1 MKRLTLLALVTLAVA
16 ACVVLFGCAS
26 PSSSQSAASGSSSAA
41 ASTSAASD
49 SSSEAADTSVAA
61 SDSSSGSSNSVETT
75 GTQSVLEDGEYIA
88 DVTTDSSMFHLNE
101 TCDGK
106 CSLKV
111 SDGQMTVHM
120 ILTSKKIT
128 MLYPGTVEQ
137 AKTDEAGW
145 IHPTNDEV
153 TYSDG
158 EKKEVYGFDVPV
170 PALDEP
176 FAVAILG
183 SKSNWYDHEV
193 TVSNPVSK

>member
-49 SSSEAADTSVAA
+49 LSSEAAGTSEAA
-61 SDSSSGSSNSVETT
+61 SGSSNSAKAT
-75 GTQSVLEDGEYIA
+75 GTQPALEDGEYIA

-137 AKTDEAGW
+137 AKADEAGW

>member
-41 ASTSAASD
+41 SSTSAASD
-49 SSSEAADTSVAA
+49 LSSEAAGTSEAA
-61 SDSSSGSSNSVETT
+61 SGSSNSAKAT
-75 GTQSVLEDGEYIA
+75 GTQPVLEDGEYIA

-106 CSLKV
+106 CALTV

-128 MLYPGTVEQ
+128 MLYSGTVEQ
-137 AKTDEAGW
+137 AKADEAGW

-193 TVSNPVSK
+193 TVSNPVAK

>member
-1 MKRLTLLALVTLAVA
+1 MRKLAFSVLMALAIA
-16 ACVVLFGCAS
+16 ACIALFGCAS
-26 PSSSQSAASGSSSAA
+26 SSSSQSASSG
-41 ASTSAASD
+41 
-49 SSSEAADTSVAA
+49 SSSEAASASESASTSESAVA
-61 SDSSSGSSNSVETT
+61 SDASSSAEAAA
-75 GTQSVLEDGEYIA
+75 TQSALEDGEYIV
-88 DVTTDSSMFHLNE
+88 DVTTNSTMFHLNE

-106 CSLKV
+106 CTLTV

-120 ILTSKKIT
+120 PLTSKKIT
-128 MLYPGTVEQ
+128 MLYPGTVVQ
-137 AKTDEAGW
+137 AKADEAGW

-158 EKKEVYGFDVPV
+158 QKKEVYGFDVPV

>member
-49 SSSEAADTSVAA
+49 LSSEAAGTSEAA
-61 SDSSSGSSNSVETT
+61 SGSSNSAKAT
-75 GTQSVLEDGEYIA
+75 GTQPALEDGEYIA

-137 AKTDEAGW
+137 AKADEAGW

-193 TVSNPVSK
+193 TVSNPVAK

>member
-26 PSSSQSAASGSSSAA
+26 PTSSQSAASGSSSAA

-49 SSSEAADTSVAA
+49 SSSEAAGASVAA
-61 SDSSSGSSNSVETT
+61 SGSSSGSSNSAKAT
-75 GTQSVLEDGEYIA
+75 GTQPVLEDGEYIA

-137 AKTDEAGW
+137 AKADEAGW

>member
-49 SSSEAADTSVAA
+49 LSSEAAGTSEAA
-61 SDSSSGSSNSVETT
+61 SGASNSAKAT
-75 GTQSVLEDGEYIA
+75 GTQPALEDGEYIA

-137 AKTDEAGW
+137 AKADEAGW

>member
-49 SSSEAADTSVAA
+49 SSSEAAGASVAA
-61 SDSSSGSSNSVETT
+61 SGSSSGSSNSAKAT
-75 GTQSVLEDGEYIA
+75 GTQPALEDGEYIA

-106 CSLKV
+106 CALTV

-128 MLYPGTVEQ
+128 MLYSGTVEQ
-137 AKTDEAGW
+137 AKADEAGW

-193 TVSNPVSK
+193 TVSNPVAK

>member
-1 MKRLTLLALVTLAVA
+1 MTLAVA
-16 ACVVLFGCAS
+16 VCVVFFGCAS
-26 PSSSQSAASGSSSAA
+26 SSSSQSAVSDSSSAA
-41 ASTSAASD
+41 SASAASD
-49 SSSEAADTSVAA
+49 SSGEAASTSEAA
-61 SDSSSGSSNSVETT
+61 SGSSNSAKAT
-75 GTQSVLEDGEYIA
+75 GTQPALEDGEYIA

-106 CSLKV
+106 CSLTV

-137 AKTDEAGW
+137 AKADEAGW

>member
-26 PSSSQSAASGSSSAA
+26 SSSSQSAASGSSSAA

-49 SSSEAADTSVAA
+49 LSSEAAGTSEAA
-61 SDSSSGSSNSVETT
+61 SGSSNSAKAT
-75 GTQSVLEDGEYIA
+75 GTQPALEDGEYIA

-137 AKTDEAGW
+137 AKADEAGW

>member
-1 MKRLTLLALVTLAVA
+1 MKRLTLLVLVPLAVA

-41 ASTSAASD
+41 SSTSAASD
-49 SSSEAADTSVAA
+49 LSSEAAGTSEAA
-61 SDSSSGSSNSVETT
+61 SGSSNSAKAT
-75 GTQSVLEDGEYIA
+75 GTQPVLEDGEYIA

-106 CSLKV
+106 CALTV

-128 MLYPGTVEQ
+128 MLYSGTVEQ
-137 AKTDEAGW
+137 AKADEAGW

-193 TVSNPVSK
+193 TVSNPVAK

>member
-1 MKRLTLLALVTLAVA
+1 MKRLTLLVLVTLAVA

-41 ASTSAASD
+41 SSTSAASD
-49 SSSEAADTSVAA
+49 LSSEAAGTSEAA
-61 SDSSSGSSNSVETT
+61 SGSSNSAKAT
-75 GTQSVLEDGEYIA
+75 GTQPVLEDGEYIA

-106 CSLKV
+106 CALTV

-128 MLYPGTVEQ
+128 MLYSGTVEQ
-137 AKTDEAGW
+137 AKADEAGW

-193 TVSNPVSK
+193 TVSNPVAK

>member
-49 SSSEAADTSVAA
+49 LSSEAAGTSEAA
-61 SDSSSGSSNSVETT
+61 SGSSNSAKAT
-75 GTQSVLEDGEYIA
+75 GTQPVLEDGEYIA

-137 AKTDEAGW
+137 AKADEAGW

-193 TVSNPVSK
+193 TVSNPVAK

>member
-1 MKRLTLLALVTLAVA
+1 MRRFALLVFVTLAVA

-26 PSSSQSAASGSSSAA
+26 PSSSQSTVSDSSSAA
-41 ASTSAASD
+41 NTSEAAGASEAASD
-49 SSSEAADTSVAA
+49 P
-61 SDSSSGSSNSVETT
+61 SNSAKAT
-75 GTQSVLEDGEYIA
+75 GTQPALEDGEYIA
-88 DVTTDSSMFHLNE
+88 DVTTNSSMFHLNE

-106 CSLKV
+106 CTLTV
-111 SDGQMTVHM
+111 SGGQMTVHM

-128 MLYPGTVEQ
+128 MLYFGTVEQ
-137 AKTDEAGW
+137 AKADEAGW

>member
-1 MKRLTLLALVTLAVA
+1 
-16 ACVVLFGCAS
+16 
-26 PSSSQSAASGSSSAA
+26 
-41 ASTSAASD
+41 
-49 SSSEAADTSVAA
+49 
-61 SDSSSGSSNSVETT
+61 
-75 GTQSVLEDGEYIA
+75 
-88 DVTTDSSMFHLNE
+88 MFHLNE

-137 AKTDEAGW
+137 AKADEAGW

-158 EKKEVYGFDVPV
+158 EKMEVYGFDVPV

-193 TVSNPVSK
+193 TVSNPVAK

>member
-49 SSSEAADTSVAA
+49 LSSEAAGTSEAA
-61 SDSSSGSSNSVETT
+61 SGSSNSAKAT
-75 GTQSVLEDGEYIA
+75 GTQPALEDGEYIA

-137 AKTDEAGW
+137 AKADEAGW

-158 EKKEVYGFDVPV
+158 EKKEGYGFDVPV

>member
-41 ASTSAASD
+41 SSTSAASD
-49 SSSEAADTSVAA
+49 LSSEAAGTSEAA
-61 SDSSSGSSNSVETT
+61 SGSSNSAKAT
-75 GTQSVLEDGEYIA
+75 GTQPVLEDGEYIA

-106 CSLKV
+106 CTLTV

-137 AKTDEAGW
+137 AKADEAGW

>member
-26 PSSSQSAASGSSSAA
+26 SSSSQSAASGSSSAA

-49 SSSEAADTSVAA
+49 SSSEAAGASVAA
-61 SDSSSGSSNSVETT
+61 SGSSSGSSNSAKAT
-75 GTQSVLEDGEYIA
+75 GTQPVLEDGEYIA

-137 AKTDEAGW
+137 AKADEAGW

>member
-1 MKRLTLLALVTLAVA
+1 MKRFALLVVMTLAVA
-16 ACVVLFGCAS
+16 VCVVFFGCAS
-26 PSSSQSAASGSSSAA
+26 SSSSQSAVSDSSSAA
-41 ASTSAASD
+41 SASAASD
-49 SSSEAADTSVAA
+49 SSGEAASTSEAA
-61 SDSSSGSSNSVETT
+61 SGSSNSAKAT
-75 GTQSVLEDGEYIA
+75 GTQPALEDGEYIA

-106 CSLKV
+106 CSLTV

-137 AKTDEAGW
+137 AKADEAGW

>member
-49 SSSEAADTSVAA
+49 SSSEAAGASVAA
-61 SDSSSGSSNSVETT
+61 SGSSSGSSNSAKAT
-75 GTQSVLEDGEYIA
+75 GTQPVLEDGEYIA

-106 CSLKV
+106 CALTV
-111 SDGQMTVHM
+111 SNGQMTVHM

-128 MLYPGTVEQ
+128 MLYSGTVEQ
-137 AKTDEAGW
+137 AKADEAGW

-193 TVSNPVSK
+193 TVSNPVAK